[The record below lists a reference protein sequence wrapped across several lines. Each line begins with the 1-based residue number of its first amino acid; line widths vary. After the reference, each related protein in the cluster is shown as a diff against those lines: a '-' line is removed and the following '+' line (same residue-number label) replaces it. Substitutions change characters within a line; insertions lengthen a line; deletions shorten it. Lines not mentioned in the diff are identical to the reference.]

1 MTDNQEVD
9 YLDTKNL
16 LIDFMKINEND
27 ENRCLN
33 RKIVFWYDAE
43 KAYTKVIDLIKEEI
57 DDENNEVIVFNNN
70 GIQIRYH
77 IEIEEP
83 NKNFVI
89 YISSERKMEMQNDL
103 LDLDSSSGNEL
114 YFNPDTTTKYLIEL
128 GLTDE
133 NRNAIIEN
141 KKFFQNQL
149 RRTKFKEFDAPKNN
163 STINYII
170 VSVLLGIKSISED
183 EILKNIVKEYL
194 TGDMSKMKQLKS
206 FANEDFIFN
215 LFNKNFGTQIKDF
228 EDFDILLNNSLSVKT
243 GNV

>member
-103 LDLDSSSGNEL
+103 LDLD
-114 YFNPDTTTKYLIEL
+114 
-128 GLTDE
+128 
-133 NRNAIIEN
+133 
-141 KKFFQNQL
+141 
-149 RRTKFKEFDAPKNN
+149 
-163 STINYII
+163 
-170 VSVLLGIKSISED
+170 
-183 EILKNIVKEYL
+183 
-194 TGDMSKMKQLKS
+194 
-206 FANEDFIFN
+206 
-215 LFNKNFGTQIKDF
+215 
-228 EDFDILLNNSLSVKT
+228 
-243 GNV
+243 